1 MLNVDKIRSAFPIL
15 SRQVNCH
22 PLVYLDNAATSQ
34 KPQVV
39 IDSLV
44 EYYSMHNANVHRGIH
59 TLGDESTKL
68 YNDARATVARFIGAS
83 DPDELVFVRNTTEAI
98 NLVAFSWAMKNLE
111 KDDEIL
117 VTELEHH
124 SNLIPWQ
131 RVCEQTG
138 AKLIHLPVDGNG
150 DLVMDYLISLVH
162 RRTKLVALTE
172 VSNVLGTIIDV
183 KHVAK
188 EIKRSGSPAKILIDG
203 AQSVPHQP
211 VHVQDF
217 HVDFFVFSGHK
228 MCGPQGIGGL
238 WVKKD
243 LLKIMDPF
251 LVGGGMISK
260 VFTHHSE
267 YADLPDRFDA
277 GTPNVA
283 GAVGL
288 ATACNY
294 LNSVGMQTI
303 RDHEIELTQY
313 ALEQFTIVEEQGMVK
328 LYGLKDPYKRSGI
341 ITFTV
346 SGVHAHDVAQV
357 LDREAGVAIR
367 SGHHC
372 NQPLMEKLGVPATC
386 RASFYLYNTKDEI
399 DKLISGLHRT
409 RQVFKLK

>member
-1 MLNVDKIRSAFPIL
+1 MLNVDVIRSDFPIL
-15 SRQVNCH
+15 TRQVNGQ

-39 IDSLV
+39 IDSMV
-44 EYYSMHNANVHRGIH
+44 EYYTHHNANVHRGIH

-68 YNDARATVARFIGAS
+68 YQDARATIARYIGAS
-83 DPDELVFVRNTTEAI
+83 DPNELVFVRNTTEAI
-98 NLVAFSWAMKNLE
+98 NLVAFSWALKHLE
-111 KDDEIL
+111 PDDEIL

-131 RVCEQTG
+131 RVCRQTG
-138 AKLIHLPVDGNG
+138 AKLVHLPVDGNG
-150 DLVMDYLISLVH
+150 DLVMEYLISLVH
-162 RRTKLVALTE
+162 RRTKLVALTQ

-188 EIKRSGSPAKILIDG
+188 EIKRSGSKAKILIDG

-211 VHVQDF
+211 VHVQDL
-217 HVDFFVFSGHK
+217 HADFFVFSGHK

-243 LLKIMDPF
+243 TLKTMDPF

-260 VFTHHSE
+260 VFQDYSD
-267 YADLPDRFDA
+267 YAELPDRFDA

-288 ATACNY
+288 AAACDY
-294 LNSVGMQTI
+294 LKSVGLQTI
-303 RDHEIELTQY
+303 RDHEIELTRY
-313 ALEQFTIVEEQGMVK
+313 AIEKFAQLEEQGMVK
-328 LYGLKDPYKRSGI
+328 FYGLKDPEKRAGI

-346 SGVHAHDVAQV
+346 NGVHAHDVAQI
-357 LDREAGVAIR
+357 LDRETGVAIR

-372 NQPLMEKLGVPATC
+372 NQPLMEKLGVAATC

-399 DKLISGLHRT
+399 DMLIEGLHRT
-409 RQVFKLK
+409 RQVFNL